1 MFPWVNSSGSLAGK
15 IAKLV
20 CYSVFVVV
28 FASCGRGCDIR
39 NIRNMQ
45 SHPHCMLTFLSV
57 DDNDSLCAYP
67 NKAFSLRNIDVMYS
81 ESETSIRE
89 LPALFKKN
97 GWVRLSVEFPED
109 IYTLP
114 KSIDGIFVIEN
125 KSSVPQRCFVS
136 ISGGYPTVGTLY
148 GDQVRGSIRFND
160 LIRRVDLLKEQQ
172 RQGYEGYTIED
183 YWVDVNKINP
193 KVALVV
199 PPKTKIYTKWE

>member
-1 MFPWVNSSGSLAGK
+1 MIKWGNSSGSLAGK
-15 IAKLV
+15 ITKTL
-20 CYSVFVVV
+20 CYCVFVIV

-45 SHPHCMLTFLSV
+45 SHPSCSLKFLSI

-67 NKAFSLRNIDVMYS
+67 NNAFSLRNIRVRYS
-81 ESETSIRE
+81 ESDHSTDE
-89 LPALFKKN
+89 LPALFKKDK
-97 GWVRLSVEFPED
+97 WSSIYVEFPEN

-114 KSIDGIFVIEN
+114 KSLDGIFVIEN

-148 GDQVRGSIRFND
+148 GDQIRGSVRFND
-160 LIRRVDLLKEQQ
+160 LVNRVNLLKEQQ
-172 RQGYEGYTIED
+172 QQGYEGYTIED
-183 YWVDVNKINP
+183 YWVEINKINP
-193 KVALVV
+193 KVAFVV